1 MPLPSTSLCPVWL
14 ASREAL
20 HKWAAAHVASLAV
33 RSLSSVSRGS
43 THTGSYSLCALRSV
57 SQSLSTKKAGF
68 RPPVRYT
75 QNVAIRKNP
84 TKAMRSVVA
93 VGIRY
98 SPNASWSDSSR

>member
-43 THTGSYSLCALRSV
+43 AYRLV
-57 SQSLSTKKAGF
+57 F
-68 RPPVRYT
+68 
-75 QNVAIRKNP
+75 
-84 TKAMRSVVA
+84 AMRLA
-93 VGIRY
+93 KRFAILKHEKGGL
-98 SPNASWSDSSR
+98 SPANSLYAERRD